1 MAVNPRAVMERNKQ
15 LIAEQRKFE
24 GRSNIDWV
32 LYDSLKMSASARQ
45 TLTFFQQ
52 TIGAVGIARTNM
64 RNAGMLPSPQS
75 MIVEGIGVEFF
86 NLDGSPLLATADKAT
101 GAVTCAVAA
110 MAAQGGLSFNIDPAT
125 EYEAH
130 LSDFFN
136 FPLVGMNNNGAAD
149 IVGFGGG
156 FESTKRIKR
165 LNVPLLLDE
174 NRSFNVK
181 IELTTPAA
189 GNGFTAA
196 NTICMVKLYGSLRR
210 NK

>member
-1 MAVNPRAVMERNKQ
+1 MASVQDRNRA
-15 LIAEQRKFE
+15 LIAAQRKYE

-32 LYDSLKMSASARQ
+32 LYDSLKMSAGARQ

-52 TIGAVGIARTNM
+52 TIGGVGIQRTNM
-64 RNAGMLPSPQS
+64 RNAGMLPSPQT
-75 MIVEGIGVEFF
+75 MIVEGIGIEFF
-86 NLDGSPLLATADKAT
+86 NLDGSPLLATATKAT
-101 GAVTCAVAA
+101 GAVACAVAA
-110 MAAQGGLSFNIDPAT
+110 MAAQGALAFNIDPAT

-149 IVGFGGG
+149 IVGFAGG
-156 FESTKRIKR
+156 FENTKRIKR
-165 LNVPLLLDE
+165 LTVPLLLDE

-181 IELTTPAA
+181 IDLTTPAES
-189 GNGFTAA
+189 NGFTAA
-196 NTICMVKLYGSLRR
+196 NTLCMVKLYGSLRR